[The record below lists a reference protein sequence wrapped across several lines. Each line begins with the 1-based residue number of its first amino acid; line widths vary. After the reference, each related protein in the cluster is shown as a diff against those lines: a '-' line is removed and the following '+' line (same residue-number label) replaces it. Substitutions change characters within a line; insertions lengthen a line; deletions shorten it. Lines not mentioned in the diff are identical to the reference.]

1 MIFNNNNNNSTGSVI
16 TTSTNTTQM
25 DSVNLI
31 SQNKPSI
38 TTIDGKLNVST
49 QSVEGGVQVSF
60 SSKEITDQI
69 DPTTIRT
76 KLLTVYGKSGR
87 IYTTSRDIETFDIKS
102 TNFPARLE
110 YKITTVNEGIEREYT
125 ADYVIA
131 QYQTSSKI
139 TLSAKQTNT
148 VTTVDVP
155 TAVNVLDQEI
165 YNMKNNF
172 EKISIYYDTNQKKDV
187 YLHNV
192 IDNIQI
198 QLNNLTTQINELKEK
213 TKDL

>member
-1 MIFNNNNNNSTGSVI
+1 MIFNNNKTDSTGSVT
-16 TTSTNTTQM
+16 TTSTTSTQT
-25 DSVNLI
+25 DTVNLI
-31 SQNKPSI
+31 SQSKPSI

-49 QSVEGGVQVSF
+49 KSVDGGVQVSF

-69 DPTTIRT
+69 DPTTVRT

-110 YKITTVNEGIEREYT
+110 YKVVTILDGVEREYT
-125 ADYVIA
+125 ADYVVA
-131 QYQTSSKI
+131 QYETSSKI
-139 TLSAKQTNT
+139 ALSAKQNNSVVS
-148 VTTVDVP
+148 VTVP
-155 TAVNVLDQEI
+155 TAVNLLDQEL

-172 EKISIYYDTNQKKDV
+172 EKFSIYYDPNQKKDV
-187 YLHNV
+187 YLHNI